1 MIKSRVRDASPCVLS
16 VIFCRSTRGSEEGR
30 AVQRASRQRLRT
42 TGCTLSCGAASVGSP
57 RATAADGSD
66 ICPLGRWT
74 EDNGDHHWHFGQWC
88 TTVFGLSKF
97 ASGVPLG
104 KELIVIRFL

>member
-16 VIFCRSTRGSEEGR
+16 VVLLGPLVGVRKAGLSSVRRDSACAPLG
-30 AVQRASRQRLRT
+30 AL
-42 TGCTLSCGAASVGSP
+42 LSCGAASVGSP